1 MDGNQTEVS
10 IRFKN
15 YVNGQKKVEEYSKTL
30 SKIRNALKGIDTG
43 KAKELENSA
52 KSTNEI
58 NDDIKDMADK
68 VKIAFN
74 YTAIREFSRAL
85 QRTFTV
91 MSNLATKSSDYLE
104 NINLFQVAFDNN
116 YNSAEKFINKL
127 NEMYGL
133 DESWLVRTV
142 GIFKQLSNA
151 MNLSTEQGTKLSTLL
166 TQMSIDIS
174 SLYNIDIERASSTL
188 QSALAGQ
195 TKPIRGAT
203 GADITQNTLQQT
215 LNELDIDRNITQLT
229 YAEKRLVTIVSLTRQ
244 LAEATN
250 DFGRTIN
257 LWQYI
262 EMYIEN
268 FVNLCEKGVN
278 IIKKFIFANDKA
290 LCEI

>member
-15 YVNGQKKVEEYSKTL
+15 YVNGEKKLEKYAETL
-30 SKIRNALKGIDTG
+30 SKIRSVTSGIDNG
-43 KAKELENSA
+43 MIKNIEKSA
-52 KSTNEI
+52 TSTEKINE
-58 NDDIKDMADK
+58 DVKDMSK
-68 VKIAFN
+68 YIKLAFN
-74 YTAIREFSRAL
+74 YTTVREFSRAL

-133 DESWLVRTV
+133 DESWLVKTV

-174 SLYNIDIERASSTL
+174 SLYNIDINRASSVL
-188 QSALAGQ
+188 QSAMAGQ
-195 TKPIRGAT
+195 TRPINFSGFT
-203 GADITQNTLQQT
+203 LKDVLKKIVNTSKSGVRV
-215 LNELDIDRNITQLT
+215 IV
-229 YAEKRLVTIVSLTRQ
+229 EKLFKQ
-244 LAEATN
+244 EMAY
-250 DFGRTIN
+250 
-257 LWQYI
+257 QYS
-262 EMYIEN
+262 
-268 FVNLCEKGVN
+268 C
-278 IIKKFIFANDKA
+278 
-290 LCEI
+290 

>member
-15 YVNGQKKVEEYSKTL
+15 YVNGEKKLEKYAETL
-30 SKIRNALKGIDTG
+30 SKIRSVTSGIDNG
-43 KAKELENSA
+43 MIKNIEKSA
-52 KSTNEI
+52 TSTEKINE
-58 NDDIKDMADK
+58 DVKDMSK
-68 VKIAFN
+68 YIKIAFN
-74 YTAIREFSRAL
+74 YTTIREFSRAL
-85 QRTFTV
+85 QRTFTI

-174 SLYNIDIERASSTL
+174 SLYNIDINRASSVL
-188 QSALAGQ
+188 QSAMAGQ
-195 TKPIRGAT
+195 TRPINFSGFT
-203 GADITQNTLQQT
+203 LKDVLKKIVNTSKSGVRV
-215 LNELDIDRNITQLT
+215 IV
-229 YAEKRLVTIVSLTRQ
+229 EKLFKQ
-244 LAEATN
+244 EMAY
-250 DFGRTIN
+250 
-257 LWQYI
+257 QYS
-262 EMYIEN
+262 
-268 FVNLCEKGVN
+268 C
-278 IIKKFIFANDKA
+278 
-290 LCEI
+290 

>member
-74 YTAIREFSRAL
+74 YTTIRGFSRAL
-85 QRTFTV
+85 QRTFTI

-174 SLYNIDIERASSTL
+174 SLYNIDINRASSVL
-188 QSALAGQ
+188 QSAMAGQ
-195 TKPIRGAT
+195 TRPINFSGFT
-203 GADITQNTLQQT
+203 LKDVLKKIVNTSKSGVRV
-215 LNELDIDRNITQLT
+215 IV
-229 YAEKRLVTIVSLTRQ
+229 EKLFKQ
-244 LAEATN
+244 EMAY
-250 DFGRTIN
+250 
-257 LWQYI
+257 QYS
-262 EMYIEN
+262 
-268 FVNLCEKGVN
+268 C
-278 IIKKFIFANDKA
+278 
-290 LCEI
+290 